1 MTTLQTPDQP
11 RQRSPRTDPTL
22 LDGDSAMGNP
32 NETLPPRD
40 STDGDTGDVVA
51 QLDVAFADG
60 SPDSHYDPAD
70 VVEAADEAGVSADEL
85 LGTDDPD
92 THDLDHP
99 AGNQAA
105 PDHLVLTADNYRR
118 MTVPQIL
125 DALTR
130 MTPAQMHEVR
140 RLEDS
145 GRKRKTLLVRLERLL
160 REKK

>member
-1 MTTLQTPDQP
+1 MSTIHELEAP

-40 STDGDTGDVVA
+40 STDGDVGDTA
-51 QLDVAFADG
+51 ARFNG
-60 SPDSHYDPAD
+60 EGPDSHYDPAV
-70 VVEAADEAGVSADEL
+70 VVEAADEEGVSADEL
-85 LGTDDPD
+85 LGSDDPD

-99 AGNQAA
+99 TGTQVA
-105 PDHLVLTADNYRR
+105 PDRPITAEEYRR

-125 DALTR
+125 DAISR
-130 MTPAQMHEVR
+130 MTPDQMREVR
-140 RLEDS
+140 TLEDR

>member
-1 MTTLQTPDQP
+1 MTTSPDVQP

-22 LDGDSAMGNP
+22 LDGDSAMGNV

-40 STDGDTGDVVA
+40 GTDGDVGDTT
-51 QLDVAFADG
+51 DTIENEG
-60 SPDSHYDPAD
+60 PDSHYDPAA
-70 VVEAADEAGVSADEL
+70 VVEAADEQGVSVDQL

-92 THDLDHP
+92 THDLDH
-99 AGNQAA
+99 ATGNQAA
-105 PDHLVLTADNYRR
+105 PDRPITADEYRR

-125 DALTR
+125 DAMSR
-130 MTPAQMHEVR
+130 MTPDQMHEVR
-140 RLEDS
+140 RLEDG

>member
-1 MTTLQTPDQP
+1 MTTTTTETAP

-22 LDGDSAMGNP
+22 LDGDSAMGNV

-40 STDGDTGDVVA
+40 STDGDVGDTRETA
-51 QLDVAFADG
+51 NDEG
-60 SPDSHYDPAD
+60 PDSHYDPAA
-70 VVEAADEAGVSADEL
+70 VVEAADEEGLSAEQM

-99 AGNQAA
+99 TGNQAA
-105 PDHLVLTADNYRR
+105 PDRPITADEYRR

-125 DALTR
+125 DAITR
-130 MTPAQMHEVR
+130 MTPDQMREVR
-140 RLEDS
+140 RLEDG

>member
-1 MTTLQTPDQP
+1 MSTLHSTHPP
-11 RQRSPRTDPTL
+11 RQRSPRTDQAL

-32 NETLPPRD
+32 NESLPPRD
-40 STDGDTGDVVA
+40 STDGDTGDTA
-51 QLDVAFADG
+51 TRYGTDG
-60 SPDSHYDPAD
+60 PDSHYDPAA
-70 VVEAADEAGVSADEL
+70 VVEAADEQGVSADEL

-99 AGNQAA
+99 TGNQAA
-105 PDHLVLTADNYRR
+105 DFDQPITAETYRR

-125 DALTR
+125 DAMSR
-130 MTPAQMHEVR
+130 MTRDQMREVR
-140 RLEDS
+140 TLEGG